1 VPRLER
7 GQPTIRDDRCE
18 AKTGQDRAEEGGR
31 QLARQERS
39 GLLPPGRAGYA
50 ANGTGLLNHGATH
63 Q

>member
-18 AKTGQDRAEEGGR
+18 AKIGQDRAEEGGR
-31 QLARQERS
+31 QLARLERS
-39 GLLPPGRAGYA
+39 GLLPLGRGYA
-50 ANGTGLLNHGATH
+50 ANGAGLLNHGATH